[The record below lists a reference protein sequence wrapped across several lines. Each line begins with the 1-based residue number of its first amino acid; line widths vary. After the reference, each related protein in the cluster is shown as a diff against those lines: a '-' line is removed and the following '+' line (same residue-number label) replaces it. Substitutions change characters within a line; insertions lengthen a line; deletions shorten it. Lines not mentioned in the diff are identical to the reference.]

1 MKRGQVDFNVSRII
15 ARPRDWTEHVRESLD
30 SCGTRLRTASMKAH
44 MANVDWATYNL
55 DDYLFTHNTIVT
67 SVAHDSRDS
76 HTITAGSVPDVNANG
91 NGWLNE
97 VLGPPTEI
105 YRTFA
110 GAENYYEHTQIASL
124 SKGKVLDTVL
134 RSVKNAAN
142 EPVFVADILVGTH
155 KGHRDLVA
163 RIASGRLKTLSM
175 GCIADVTQCSKCG
188 KLIRREGDNC
198 SCLKEEIRQ
207 PYKTAYGYESV
218 VAELCG
224 APNEKKSTRFIE
236 ASWVES
242 PAYQGAVVNHLITA
256 PKLELVLQ
264 AHELMQLGDNIIDFS
279 MLTDDSVEMLRRTR
293 VADRSGMLA
302 LRLLTERAE
311 QLLKTQRVSRI
322 AGRLQN
328 RIS

>member
-1 MKRGQVDFNVSRII
+1 MKRGQADFNVSRII
-15 ARPRDWTEHVRESLD
+15 ARPTDWTEHVRESLD
-30 SCGTRLRTASMKAH
+30 SCGVRLRSASMKAH

-110 GAENYYEHTQIASL
+110 GAESYYEHVQLPAL

-134 RSVKNAAN
+134 RKTKNAAD
-142 EPVFVADILVGTH
+142 EPVYVADILVANH
-155 KGHRDLVA
+155 RGHCDLVS

-188 KLIRREGDNC
+188 KLVRSDNDNC
-198 SCLKEEIRQ
+198 EHLLNEVRQ
-207 PYKTAYGYESV
+207 PYRTKYGYDSV
-218 VAELCG
+218 VSELCG
-224 APNEKKSTRFIE
+224 EPGNPRSTRFIE

-242 PAYQGAVVNHLITA
+242 PAYAGAVVNHIIAPTMREVIQTA
-256 PKLELVLQ
+256 GILDMGPNNV
-264 AHELMQLGDNIIDFS
+264 IDFAA
-279 MLTDDSVEMLRRTR
+279 LTAHDVYTLSRAR
-293 VADRSGMLA
+293 VADRKGMIMM
-302 LRLLTERAE
+302 RLLAE
-311 QLLKTQRVSRI
+311 KAKDLYKEQRTARLASQL
-322 AGRLQN
+322 
-328 RIS
+328 

>member
-1 MKRGQVDFNVSRII
+1 MRRSQVDFGVQRFVE
-15 ARPRDWTEHVRESLD
+15 RPQDWSEHVKESLA
-30 SCGTRLRTASMKAH
+30 SCGVRLRTAAAKNH
-44 MANVDWATYNL
+44 LANVDWNTYNL
-55 DDYLFTHNTIVT
+55 EDYLFTHNTIVT
-67 SVAHDSRDS
+67 SVAHDAKDN
-76 HTITAGSVPDVNANG
+76 HTITAGSACDVNANG
-91 NGWLNE
+91 NAWLNE

-110 GAENYYEHTQIASL
+110 GAENFYEHVQCSTL
-124 SKGKVLDTVL
+124 SKGKVLDAVL
-134 RSVKNAAN
+134 RNVRNASG
-142 EPVFVADILVGTH
+142 EPVYVVDILVGTH
-155 KGHRDLVA
+155 RGHKDLVD

-302 LRLLTERAE
+302 LRLLTEKAE
-311 QLLKTQRVSRI
+311 SLLKTQRVSRI
-322 AGRLQN
+322 AGRLGN

>member
-1 MKRGQVDFNVSRII
+1 MKRGQADFNVSRII
-15 ARPRDWTEHVRESLD
+15 ARPRDWTEHVREALD
-30 SCGTRLRTASMKAH
+30 SCGTRLRTASAKAH
-44 MANVDWATYNL
+44 MANVDWNTYNL

-67 SVAHDSRDS
+67 SVAHDSHDS

-134 RSVKNAAN
+134 RSVKNAAD

-155 KGHRDLVA
+155 KGHRDLVS
-163 RIASGRLKTLSM
+163 RIASGKLKTLSM

-188 KLIRREGDNC
+188 KLVRADNDNC
-198 SCLKEEIRQ
+198 EHLLNEVRQ
-207 PYKTAYGYESV
+207 PYKTKYGYDSV

-224 APNEKKSTRFIE
+224 EPGNAKSTRFIE

-242 PAYQGAVVNHLITA
+242 PAYAGAVVNHIIQPTMREVIQTA
-256 PKLELVLQ
+256 GILDMGPN
-264 AHELMQLGDNIIDFS
+264 NIIDFS
-279 MLTDDSVEMLRRTR
+279 QLTGHDVHTLQRAR
-293 VADRSGMLA
+293 VADRKGMIMM
-302 LRLLTERAE
+302 RLLAE
-311 QLLKTQRVSRI
+311 H
-322 AGRLQN
+322 AGRLYKQQ
-328 RIS
+328 RTARLASQL